1 MMNLIMAGANMLIKP
16 KHKHNHNHQQ
26 QYGGQQQGGWGQ
38 QGGQGGWGGNQ
49 GGMGG
54 NQGNL
59 GFISEQSQQNWG
71 TTSKDHNGFKN
82 RTKEI
87 SSNWLMNKVVALIYK
102 I

>member
-71 TTSKDHNGFKN
+71 NNVEGSQWVQEQNQRN
-82 RTKEI
+82 
-87 SSNWLMNKVVALIYK
+87 
-102 I
+102 